1 MPRRPDHIAALLAIA
16 VALACARPGAAAQT
30 CTPRLRAELNV
41 GPHGVPLA
49 TMTINGAAAHLMLD
63 TGAERTT
70 LTETAARRLGLLA
83 DFGHA
88 QTMRG
93 IGGSIAVGEVR
104 PDLTTPGGH
113 RLPGVVFA
121 VVPVNFPQVD
131 GQEVDGLLGADMLG
145 AYDLDIDIGH
155 HLILLYDPTD
165 CPNPTLPWRRG
176 YTMVEG
182 QFSRHR
188 HIAFPITLDGQR
200 LRAFIDT
207 GAQVSLLDAGATRG
221 LGVTATALEADAP
234 VEMQGV
240 STNVVT
246 AREHRFA
253 RLEMAQAVLLA
264 PLVAVTPLRL
274 DDADMLMGTDV
285 LMRERIWLSYA
296 GRRIFVAR
304 PE

>member
-1 MPRRPDHIAALLAIA
+1 VLAIAAALL
-16 VALACARPGAAAQT
+16 CARPGLAAET
-30 CTPRLRAELNV
+30 CLPRLRAELNV

-49 TMTINGAAAHLMLD
+49 TLTINGGAAHLMLD

-83 DFGHA
+83 DFDHA

-93 IGGSIAVGEVR
+93 VGGNIAAGVVR

-121 VVPVNFPQVD
+121 VVPVQFPPVD
-131 GQEVDGLLGADMLG
+131 EEEVDGLLGADMLG
-145 AYDLDIDIGH
+145 AYDIDLDIGH
-155 HLILLYDPTD
+155 HLILLYDPPD

-176 YTMVEG
+176 YAIVEG

-188 HIAFPITLDGQR
+188 HIAFPITLDGQH

-207 GAQVSLLDAGATRG
+207 GAQVSLLDAAATRR
-221 LGVTATALEADAP
+221 LGVTAASLGADAP

-240 STNVVT
+240 STQVVT
-246 AREHRFA
+246 AREHRFG
-253 RLEMAQAVLLA
+253 RLEMAEAVLLA
-264 PLVAVTPLRL
+264 PTVAVMPLRL
-274 DDADMLMGTDV
+274 DDADMLMGTDM
-285 LMRERIWLSYA
+285 LMRQRIWLSYA